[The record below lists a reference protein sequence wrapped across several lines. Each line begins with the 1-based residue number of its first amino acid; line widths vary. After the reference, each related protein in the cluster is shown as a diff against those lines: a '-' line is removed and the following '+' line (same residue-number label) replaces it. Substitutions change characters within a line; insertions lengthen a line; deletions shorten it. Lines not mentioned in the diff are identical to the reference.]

1 MTLQVPQS
9 SMLSPNNKLFS
20 VKFLLILL
28 LITSLAI
35 RIFWITKAPP
45 SMYWDEMDAGYQAYS
60 ILKTG
65 KDYFGNYPS
74 TVIHSYADF
83 RAPVL
88 IYLLIPFIAVLGLTT
103 LAVKLP
109 LVLMGTLSVYLIF
122 LVTDKLF
129 RNKGLA
135 LLAGML
141 TAFAPWNIQYSRI
154 VYEAIPML
162 MFFLAGLLFFLKG
175 LEKNKYFIISAIFF
189 SLSMFTYN
197 TMKLFTPLMLAAL
210 IIIYFK
216 KLRINKLTLTA
227 FMVIIITVSFGLYGS
242 IFQKGGQR
250 FNEIS
255 IFSDPY
261 ISVQINDLRHLS
273 NLAYNNS
280 DDVGQQARLLDQL
293 LYNKPLFILDKII
306 QNYLK
311 AFSLEF
317 LFIKG
322 DPIQRHSAS
331 NVGGFY
337 RIEALTVMLGIIFL
351 IFNFKKNSK
360 AVLIIFSWILI
371 APIPSVLTRDGFN
384 HATRLFMLFPVL
396 TISSALGVYYLAQ
409 ALSSSFKK
417 PTLFLLLV
425 LWLFSL
431 TAYLN
436 FYFGSYN
443 HENAKSFQ
451 FRFNEASQVA
461 LENKNNY
468 EYVII
473 DDSNDSALMNYLFVS
488 AYNPEKFQLL
498 NRTDS
503 INFRLSENFNGYK
516 LDNTIIMKPEIRK
529 WDKAFLESKFE
540 DNYLL
545 IVTPQ
550 QMNEEDPEKLL
561 QKLTDNQKLKDTIYY
576 KSGSPAFYVIES
588 LKPSLNES
596 L

>member
-1 MTLQVPQS
+1 
-9 SMLSPNNKLFS
+9 MLSLNNKFLS
-20 VKFLLILL
+20 AKFFLIILLI
-28 LITSLAI
+28 AGFAV

-45 SMYWDEMDAGYQAYS
+45 SMYWDEMDAGYQAFS

-74 TVIHSYADF
+74 LVIHSFADY

-109 LVLMGTLSVYLIF
+109 IALMGTLSIYLIF

-129 RNKGLA
+129 RNKRLA
-135 LLAGML
+135 LLAAL
-141 TAFAPWNIQYSRI
+141 FTALAPWNIQYSRI

-162 MFFLAGLLFFLKG
+162 VLFLAGLLFFLKG
-175 LEKNKYFIISAIFF
+175 LEKNKYFIFSAVFF
-189 SLSMFTYN
+189 SLSIFTYN
-197 TMKLFTPLMLAAL
+197 TMKLFIPLMLAAL
-210 IIIYFK
+210 VRVYFQ
-216 KLRINKLTLTA
+216 KLKVNKVTLTA
-227 FMVIIITVSFGLYGS
+227 LLIVIIALSGALYGT

-255 IFSDPY
+255 VFSDPH
-261 ISVQINDLRHLS
+261 IPVQINNLRHLS
-273 NLAYNNS
+273 SLAYNDS
-280 DDVGQQARLLDQL
+280 EIIGQHPRLIDNL
-293 LYNKPLFILDKII
+293 LYNKPLYILDKII

-311 AFSLEF
+311 VFSLDF

-331 NVGGFY
+331 NVGGLY
-337 RIEALTVMLGIIFL
+337 RIEALTVLLGIIFL
-351 IFNFKKNSK
+351 ILNFKKKSTSFL
-360 AVLIIFSWILI
+360 VIICWILI
-371 APIPSVLTRDGFN
+371 APISAVVTRDGFN

-396 TISSALGVYYLAQ
+396 TITSALGLNYLTYIKSAGLKR
-409 ALSSSFKK
+409 AVV
-417 PTLFLLLV
+417 LLV
-425 LWLFSL
+425 IALWLFSL

-436 FYFGSYN
+436 YYFGSYN
-443 HENAKSFQ
+443 LENAKSFQ
-451 FRFNEASQVA
+451 FGFNEAAKIA

-488 AYNPEKFQLL
+488 AYDPAKFQSL
-498 NRTDS
+498 NQTDS
-503 INFRLSENFNGYK
+503 INFKLSENFNGYK
-516 LDNTIIMKPEIRK
+516 LDDTIIMKPEIRK
-529 WDKAFLESKFE
+529 WDNAFLNNKF
-540 DNYLL
+540 NSTYLL

-550 QMNEEDPEKLL
+550 QMKEEDPVKLL
-561 QKLTDNQKLKDTIYY
+561 QRLTDDQKLKDIIYY

-588 LKPSLNES
+588 LKPSPDDNL
-596 L
+596 